1 MISII
6 VPTYN
11 EVNTISEL
19 LQYLQK
25 NTKSKQVE
33 IIVIDGGSTDNTVE
47 IAKSQS
53 VQAIISPEKGRA
65 AQMNYGATIA
75 KGDILY
81 FVHADT
87 FPPITFVN
95 DIINAIQGGFSFG
108 RYRTKFNSTKKILK
122 INAFF
127 TRFDLFVCYGGDQTL
142 FMKKALFNIIE
153 GFNSSMK
160 IMEDYD
166 IVIRAKLQANY
177 KIIQKD
183 VLVSARKYE
192 TNSWYQIQYANYTIV
207 QMFKN
212 GATQQAMIEKY
223 KSMLEYR

>member
-6 VPTYN
+6 IPTYN

-25 NTKSKQVE
+25 YTKPKQVE

-87 FPPITFVN
+87 FPPATFVN
-95 DIINAIQGGFSFG
+95 DISNAIQAGFSFG
-108 RYRTKFNSTKKILK
+108 RYRTKFESTKKILK

-142 FMKKALFNIIE
+142 FMKKDFFTIIG

-166 IVIRAKLQANY
+166 IVVRAKSQANY

-183 VLVSARKYE
+183 ALVSSRKYE
-192 TNSWYQIQYANYTIV
+192 TNSWYQVQHANYTIV